1 MLDLGAL
8 PFPFASALESAS
20 LTLAVEPVLL
30 EPAPR
35 VLVEILLGP
44 AEVSAVVFESL
55 VLLVVVTV
63 TSGSNA
69 LLRAIVLVGLIIA
82 V

>member
-8 PFPFASALESAS
+8 PFPFASALESAF
-20 LTLAVEPVLL
+20 LTLAVEPALL
-30 EPAPR
+30 KPAPR

-55 VLLVVVTV
+55 LLLVVVTV

>member
-55 VLLVVVTV
+55 LLLVVVTV